1 MIFKKVCKLG
11 KWVKI
16 ILVIYSNLIKK
27 HFIII
32 FLFLT
37 LWDAKEANSALKIER
52 KRLQL
57 IRYTDDK
64 IKVRYNY
71 IVPHIQLRDALNS

>member
-1 MIFKKVCKLG
+1 LIFKKVCKLG

-37 LWDAKEANSALKIER
+37 LCDAKEANSALKIER